1 MGVCCSKDGMYRES
15 SMEEDVDE
23 REDEAD
29 EEDDIRHG
37 DGGARIRL
45 QGPSRFTSMY
55 TQQGRKGIN
64 QDSMTVWEVTFFSIL
79 CNSSALISDL
89 PFQIVLLFL
98 KIII

>member
-1 MGVCCSKDGMYRES
+1 
-15 SMEEDVDE
+15 MEEDVDE

-64 QDSMTVWEVTFFSIL
+64 QDSMTVWEVTFISIFMQFFHVFRI
-79 CNSSALISDL
+79 CG
-89 PFQIVLLFL
+89 FKFCYL
-98 KIII
+98 KK